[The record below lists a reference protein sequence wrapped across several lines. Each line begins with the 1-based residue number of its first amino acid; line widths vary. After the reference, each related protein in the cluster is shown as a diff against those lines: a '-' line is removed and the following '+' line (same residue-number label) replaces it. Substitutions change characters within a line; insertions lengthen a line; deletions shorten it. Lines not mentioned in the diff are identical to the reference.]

1 MKNQVIRYIFVSI
14 IGTSINYFGG
24 VLLSDFIGLRYYIA
38 GLMIL
43 PLSFFV
49 GYFLNKYWVFKHEK
63 A

>member
-1 MKNQVIRYIFVSI
+1 MTIQVVRYICVSI

-24 VLLSDFIGLRYYIA
+24 VLLSDVLGFRYYIA
-38 GLMIL
+38 GIIVL

-49 GYFLNKYWVFKHEK
+49 GFFLNKYWVFKHEK

>member
-1 MKNQVIRYIFVSI
+1 MASQVIRYIFVSI

-24 VLLSDFIGLRYYIA
+24 VFFTDYVGLKYYMA
-38 GLMIL
+38 GLIVL

-49 GYFLNKYWVFKHEK
+49 GFFLNKYWVFKYEK